1 MTIITISGLPGAGTT
16 TIAKLLEKKL
26 GLKYVY
32 SGDIFR
38 KMAEKYNMS
47 LEEFGNYC
55 ERHKE
60 VDEQLDRYQLE
71 ILQKG
76 NAIVEGRIA
85 GWLAHRNHI
94 PSTKVLLEADLET
107 RAGRIVKREKGD
119 IEKRKKEILKRENSE
134 ATRYKKYYNIDLDDT
149 SIYDLVVDSSDKTP
163 DEIVEIIIEEIK
175 K

>member
-1 MTIITISGLPGAGTT
+1 MTTITISGPPGTGTT

-38 KMAEKYNMS
+38 KMAEKYNRS

-60 VDEQLDRYQLE
+60 VDEQLDKYQLE

-85 GWLAHRNHI
+85 GWLANRKHI
-94 PSTKVLLEADLET
+94 TSTKVLLEADLET
-107 RAGRIVKREKGD
+107 RAKRIVKREKGD
-119 IEKRKKEILKRENSE
+119 IEKKKREILKRENSE

-163 DEIVEIIIEEIK
+163 DEIVEIIIKEIK

>member
-38 KMAEKYNMS
+38 KMAKKYNMS

-60 VDEQLDRYQLE
+60 VDEQLDKYQLE

-94 PSTKVLLEADLET
+94 TSTKVLLEADLET

-149 SIYDLVVDSSDKTP
+149 SIYDLVIDSSDKKP
-163 DEIVEIIIEEIK
+163 DEIVDIIIKEIK

>member
-1 MTIITISGLPGAGTT
+1 MATITISGFPGTGTT

-38 KMAEKYNMS
+38 KMAKKYKMS

-55 ERHKE
+55 ERHRD

-76 NAIVEGRIA
+76 NVIVEGRMA

-107 RAGRIVKREKGD
+107 RASRIVKREKGD

-149 SIYDLVVDSSDKTP
+149 SIYDLVIDSSDKKP
-163 DEIVEIIIEEIK
+163 DEIVEIIIKEIK

>member
-1 MTIITISGLPGAGTT
+1 MTTITISGLPGAGTT

-60 VDEQLDRYQLE
+60 VDEQLDKYQLE

-85 GWLAHRNHI
+85 GWLANRNHI
-94 PSTKVLLEADLET
+94 PSTKILLEADLET
-107 RAGRIVKREKGD
+107 RASRIVKRENGD
-119 IEKRKKEILKRENSE
+119 IKKRKKEILKRENSE

-149 SIYDLVVDSSDKTP
+149 SIYDLVVDSSVKTP
-163 DEIVEIIIEEIK
+163 DEIVEIIIKEIK